1 VLLVT
6 FLLIT
11 KLSMNDIANVVSK
24 GGCMLLTIVY
34 SVNKNQGS
42 EHYVM
47 MTLFKAIRNMYCVK
61 THNTNVQL
69 TLVLIK
75 MEQVTKAKG

>member
-1 VLLVT
+1 
-6 FLLIT
+6 
-11 KLSMNDIANVVSK
+11 MNDLANVVSK
-24 GGCMLLTIVY
+24 GGRMLLTIVY

-47 MTLFKAIRNMYCVK
+47 MTLFKAIRDMYCVK